1 MPKSVYL
8 ETTIPSFLV
17 ARPSRDL
24 IRAARQQ
31 ITREWWDTRRHE
43 FELCVSQFVIDEA
56 GDGEPDRALRRLE
69 LLQGVSLL
77 EADEPAFELAE
88 ALTQERVLPQ
98 KAATDALHIAVA
110 TVHDVDILL
119 TWNCTHLANPKLLGG
134 VFRVIWS
141 KGYRPPVI
149 CTPGEMM
156 GE

>member
-1 MPKSVYL
+1 MPKSVYI

-24 IRAARQQ
+24 ILAANQQ

-43 FELCVSQFVIDEA
+43 FELCVSQFVVDEA
-56 GDGEPDRALRRLE
+56 GDGDPDLARRRLE
-69 LLQGVSLL
+69 LLQGVPLL
-77 EADEPAFELAE
+77 EADEPAFELAQ
-88 ALTQERVLPQ
+88 ALTQERALPQ
-98 KAATDALHIAVA
+98 KAGTDALHIAIA
-110 TVHDVDILL
+110 TVHDTDILL

-134 VFRVIWS
+134 VFHVIWS